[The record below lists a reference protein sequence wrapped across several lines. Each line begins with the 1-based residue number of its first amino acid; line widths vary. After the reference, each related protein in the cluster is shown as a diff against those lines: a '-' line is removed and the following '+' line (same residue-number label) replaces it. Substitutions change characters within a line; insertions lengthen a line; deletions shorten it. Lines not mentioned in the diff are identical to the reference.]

1 MIKIRK
7 YRHNSAERY
16 TNIFLVPQIR
26 KRSNIFTRAIGKRGC
41 MLHCRLTGCLNLTRL
56 CRLRYRDI
64 QIDNAI
70 DTFAITDCPD
80 LSFYIYAPSIYID
93 HYHEY
98 RRSISVARGSF
109 KDVGSAMD
117 GNNNRRER
125 LCSPLS

>member
-1 MIKIRK
+1 MHASLSFDRMFELDASLQIKI
-7 YRHNSAERY
+7 
-16 TNIFLVPQIR
+16 
-26 KRSNIFTRAIGKRGC
+26 
-41 MLHCRLTGCLNLTRL
+41 LN
-56 CRLRYRDI
+56 RDI
-64 QIDNAI
+64 QIDN
-70 DTFAITDCPD
+70 AITDCPD
-80 LSFYIYAPSIYID
+80 LSFYIYALSIYID